1 MNYCVQI
8 GRIVRDPEI
17 TTTKEGKKMANIT
30 IAVPADVK
38 DQPDNFFYITAFDKL
53 AEFVEK
59 YCVKGK
65 RYSFLTVPRSRNYV
79 DADGNKRYIVNFTAQ
94 KIGFVDYKNDSG
106 TATNTQSAPAAPKAA
121 PAPAAPAS
129 AEPSTDDTDDF
140 DVFNFD
146 NL

>member
-17 TTTKEGKKMANIT
+17 KLTKEGKKMANIT
-30 IAVPADVK
+30 IAVPAEVK

-65 RYSFLTVPRSRNYV
+65 RYSFLSVPRSRNYE
-79 DADGNKRYIVNFTAQ
+79 DADGKKNYIVNFTAQ

-121 PAPAAPAS
+121 PAPAAPAP